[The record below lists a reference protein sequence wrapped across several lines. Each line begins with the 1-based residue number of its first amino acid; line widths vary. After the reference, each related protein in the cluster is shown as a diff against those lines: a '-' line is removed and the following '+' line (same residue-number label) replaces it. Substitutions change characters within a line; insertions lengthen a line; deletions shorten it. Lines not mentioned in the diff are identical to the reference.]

1 MTTTQELIAQLRR
14 ISQWPQASQG
24 HRNMISDGA
33 AELQRLFLESQ
44 RDAEAIRQLR
54 EDNARLTAC
63 LANYHE
69 AEADRIATA
78 EQQEA
83 DEERDRARHRC
94 GADVF
99 SSPSSP
105 S

>member
-1 MTTTQELIAQLRR
+1 MTLPHDITLPSGAVLTVTIIEP
-14 ISQWPQASQG
+14 S
-24 HRNMISDGA
+24 A
-33 AELQRLFLESQ
+33 AELLGFEARIGRATVRSVLTLYLETQ
-44 RDAEAIRQLR
+44 ATGDFTDAM
-54 EDNARLTAC
+54 DKLTA
-63 LANYHE
+63 LANDAH
-69 AEADRIATA
+69 

>member
-1 MTTTQELIAQLRR
+1 MNLPHTLTLPSGATMTVLSVEP
-14 ISQWPQASQG
+14 SP
-24 HRNMISDGA
+24 
-33 AELQRLFLESQ
+33 AELRGFEVQYLSVTTRAALRLYGMLS
-44 RDAEAIRQLR
+44 AEDYRSAM
-54 EDNARLTAC
+54 DNLTR
-63 LANYHE
+63 LANDAH
-69 AEADRIATA
+69 

-94 GADVF
+94 GADIF